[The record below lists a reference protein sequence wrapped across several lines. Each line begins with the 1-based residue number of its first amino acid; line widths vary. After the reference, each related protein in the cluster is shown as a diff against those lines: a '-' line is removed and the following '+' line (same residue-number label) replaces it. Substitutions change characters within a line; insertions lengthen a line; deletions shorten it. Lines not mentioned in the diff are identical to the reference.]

1 MKKLLSYLLG
11 WAFAVLPRFIV
22 GNVQADCDCPD
33 GDLSCQKACYYES
46 EEYKENNTPESKK
59 CWWSCEDGIKL
70 NTCFPIIWD
79 CIKTWAW
86 KTNATQAFPTM
97 IGALTKIIMALV
109 LIVCFI
115 FVIIAGIKRASD
127 DPKTARSIIIK
138 VGITVLLLWFSWVI
152 LRLINPNFFGWWFI

>member
-1 MKKLLSYLLG
+1 MKKVLLYLLG
-11 WAFAVLPRFIV
+11 WVFAVLL
-22 GNVQADCDCPD
+22 GSGWLLWNSVQAAD
-33 GDLSCQKACYYES
+33 
-46 EEYKENNTPESKK
+46 
-59 CWWSCEDGIKL
+59 CWWSCEDWIKL

-79 CIKTWAW
+79 CIKVWEG

-115 FVIIAGIKRASD
+115 FVIIAWIKRASD